1 MKYKYQKG
9 LISLQRLNL
18 MKTLFVLRHAKS
30 SWDNP
35 SLADFDRPLNDR
47 GLAAA
52 PFMGHVLS
60 RKGYRPDLI
69 LSSPAERAK
78 MTAALVR
85 AAAGLDCPL
94 EFDDRI
100 YEASPH
106 KLQKVVSK
114 VADDK
119 ESVMIVGHN
128 PGIEGF
134 IKLLTN
140 KNEPMPTASI
150 GVIELDIGNWSE
162 IGPSTGRLIEVLRPK
177 EIEKEFATGK

>member
-1 MKYKYQKG
+1 
-9 LISLQRLNL
+9 

-30 SWDNP
+30 SWDNS

-52 PFMGHVLS
+52 PFMGRVLS
-60 RKGYRPDLI
+60 SKGYRPDLI

-78 MTAALVR
+78 MTAILVK

-114 VADDK
+114 VVNDQR
-119 ESVMIVGHN
+119 SIMIVGHN
-128 PGIEGF
+128 PGMEGF
-134 IKLLTN
+134 IKLLAD

-150 GVIELDIGNWSE
+150 AVIELDIDNWSD
-162 IGPSTGRLIEVLRPK
+162 IDSSTGRLIEVLRPK
-177 EIEKEFATGK
+177 ELEKEFAKAK